1 MKRYGA
7 SPLHLLAHLALLP
20 LAGWALLQ
28 ILDLNTA
35 RTILIWFLAAVILHD
50 LVLLPAYSALDRLAQ
65 TATRDAVNYV
75 RVPAGIWLL
84 LGLVFY
90 PNIAGRGDAAFHR
103 VSGLHLE
110 GYLARWL
117 IAGAV
122 LFTASGAL
130 YLAAGR
136 GSGGRRSRPASPPRS
151 PRRAGAPSDTPG
163 SGPAASRPHTR
174 PPD

>member
-35 RTILIWFLAAVILHD
+35 RTILLWFLGAVILHD
-50 LVLLPAYSALDRLAQ
+50 LVLLPAYSALDRLAR
-65 TATRDAVNYV
+65 TATRGAINYV

-84 LGLVFY
+84 LGLVYY
-90 PNIAGRGDAAFHR
+90 PVIAGRGDAAFHR
-103 VSGLHLE
+103 VSGLHFE

-117 IAGAV
+117 LAGAV
-122 LFTASGAL
+122 LFIASGL
-130 YLAAGR
+130 IYAAR
-136 GSGGRRSRPASPPRS
+136 GASRRRTRRRGRPA
-151 PRRAGAPSDTPG
+151 
-163 SGPAASRPHTR
+163 
-174 PPD
+174 